1 MNTKHFE
8 YAVAIEETGSLSR
21 AAGRLKVSQP
31 VLSRFLVKEE
41 ALLGVPLFERLENKY
56 IPTEAGRIYLYYGRK
71 ILSQQDQALHAI
83 HQLLGTDIKTIRI
96 GLTPHHGGRV
106 IAKIYT
112 QLLHPFP
119 NVRLETEEAYSQT
132 LLESLQAGRTSI
144 MLNFYEP
151 QLLPDTKA
159 MTFGKTELVLALPLH
174 HPMAKYG
181 SRDLTDIP
189 RLSMTQLQ
197 QLSDVPFACYGE
209 RTFSGKLIRNFWRET
224 NFSPVSIYYTDNAA
238 TMTSILES
246 GLYAGFILKMKT
258 RKIKNMAY
266 FLPPKRITHY
276 MAAGIFSIHHTPT
289 KAERFIAYLH
299 YLYMKEISLYEYAPN
314 ELMQEIL
321 REFSDY
327 EYQSL

>member
-8 YAVAIEETGSLSR
+8 YAVAIEETGSLSK
-21 AAGRLKVSQP
+21 AANRLKVSQP
-31 VLSRFLVKEE
+31 VLSRFLMKEE
-41 ALLGVPLFERLENKY
+41 RQLGVQLFERFENKY

-83 HQLLGTDIKTIRI
+83 HQLLGTDVEIIRV

-112 QLLHPFP
+112 QLLHTFP

-151 QLLPDTKA
+151 KLLPNTKA
-159 MTFGKTELVLALPLH
+159 MIFGKTELVLALPLH

-181 SRDLTDIP
+181 STDLMDIP
-189 RLSMTQLQ
+189 RLSMEQLQ
-197 QLSDVPFACYGE
+197 QLGDLPFACYGE
-209 RTFSGKLIRNFWRET
+209 KTFSGQLIRNFWQET
-224 NFSPVSIYYTDNAA
+224 QFSPVSIYHTDNAA
-238 TMTSILES
+238 TMASILES

-266 FLPPKRITHY
+266 FLPPRPISHY
-276 MAAGIFSIHHTPT
+276 MAAGIFSVRHTPS

-299 YLYMKEISLYEYAPN
+299 YLYMKDISLYDYTPN
-314 ELMQEIL
+314 DMMKEIL
-321 REFSDY
+321 REFSEY
-327 EYQSL
+327 EYQSF